1 MSPRAV
7 ESALEALRGVS
18 LNLPHLSGLAAAVRV
33 KADERVSVAGV
44 FASGLILVNPT
55 RFPALSRSEALY
67 VMAHELMHLALRHHD
82 RGDGQNREM
91 ANIAEDYIINDMLTE
106 SLGMEPPVGGLY
118 LQGAREYA
126 TEALIAKL
134 LAYRAAG
141 NTYRFRVTGQ
151 RDTGIGPGNQLGD
164 ALVRAGLAQ
173 SMPIDAVQW
182 PDDDLLPASLEAD
195 WFPSGSHADQ
205 EARTEHMRRTAA
217 QALSLG
223 RLQVAVEKATRFRGP
238 DISGSQQIFVGAL
251 GRLYQPPWELALQRW
266 MEGAAPAPRSYSRPS
281 RRGGASGDAILPG
294 RTRGGWT
301 LNIVLDTSGSMMG
314 DFPRVLTAIAGFC
327 DGQQIER
334 VRVLQCDAA
343 VTEDRD
349 YDIGELRNF
358 AIHGLGGSD
367 MSPALLRLAE
377 DPEVTSA
384 IVITDGW
391 IAFPREPMPY
401 NLLWVVTSAEEF
413 APAYGQVIRLE
424 QTTA

>member
-1 MSPRAV
+1 MTSRAV

-18 LNLPHLSGLAAAVRV
+18 ISLPHLSGLAAAVRV

-44 FASGLILVNPT
+44 FASGLILVNPS

-106 SLGMEPPVGGLY
+106 SLGMEPPIGGLY
-118 LQGAREYA
+118 LEGAREYA
-126 TEALIAKL
+126 TEALLATL
-134 LAYRAAG
+134 LAFRAAG

-151 RDTGIGPGNQLGD
+151 AGTGIGPGNQLGD

-173 SMPIDAVQW
+173 PIDGVRW
-182 PDDDLLPASLEAD
+182 PDDDLLSASLEAD
-195 WFPSGSHADQ
+195 WFPSGSAAEQ
-205 EARTEHMRRTAA
+205 QARAEHMRRAAA

-223 RLQVAVEKATRFRGP
+223 RLQTAVETATRFGGP

-266 MEGAAPAPRSYSRPS
+266 MEAAASAPRSYSRPS

-301 LNIVLDTSGSMMG
+301 LNIVLDTSGSMEG
-314 DFPRVLTAIAGFC
+314 EFPRVLTAIAGFC
-327 DGQQIER
+327 HGQQIER

-358 AIHGLGGSD
+358 AIRGLGGSD

-391 IAFPREPMPY
+391 IRFPAQAMPFS
-401 NLLWVVTSAEEF
+401 LLWVVTSAMEF
-413 APAYGQVIRLE
+413 APAYGQVIRLD
-424 QTTA
+424 QASVA